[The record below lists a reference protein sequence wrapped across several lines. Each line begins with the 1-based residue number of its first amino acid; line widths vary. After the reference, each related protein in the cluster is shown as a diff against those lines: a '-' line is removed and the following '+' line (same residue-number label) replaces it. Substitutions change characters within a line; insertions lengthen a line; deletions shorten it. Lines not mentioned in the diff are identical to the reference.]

1 MSAEN
6 YEEYTLG
13 QEITDLALS
22 KKARDTVVVS
32 VRLPVGEF
40 ARLEKISA
48 ESGKSLSQV
57 VRDAVSAYHEPEPQ
71 PGPTFRFNMWG
82 CEGIIMA
89 VGPVESTSYSCNPTF
104 EVIPLVIPD
113 GAQQGVD
120 RTDSCHAPNSAG
132 LPADTRPI
140 S

>member
-71 PGPTFRFNMWG
+71 PGATFRFNMWG

-89 VGPVESTSYSCNPTF
+89 VGPVEYTSYSCNPSF
-104 EVIPLVIPD
+104 AVIPD
-113 GAQQGVD
+113 GAKLGVD

-140 S
+140 N